1 MFQNTE
7 FKRVVSLCFCQ
18 NIISIVVKGSSRRL
32 RKTNH
37 ATSVFASTSDRIRI
51 AGTID
56 KDIPPPGSYNVESS
70 YHESQGKSLT
80 IFPMKDCHTQIQI

>member
-1 MFQNTE
+1 MLELLSGCTNN
-7 FKRVVSLCFCQ
+7 L
-18 NIISIVVKGSSRRL
+18 RL

-51 AGTID
+51 AGAID

-70 YHESQGKSLT
+70 YHESQS
-80 IFPMKDCHTQIQI
+80 

>member
-1 MFQNTE
+1 M
-7 FKRVVSLCFCQ
+7 LP
-18 NIISIVVKGSSRRL
+18 NITAYDNMIMIRIYRL

-51 AGTID
+51 AGAID

-70 YHESQGKSLT
+70 YHESQSRQFLE
-80 IFPMKDCHTQIQI
+80 F